1 MEELLP
7 FASKIGTNYAA
18 TSEEAEK
25 ITALLAGPI
34 SKLKQLQVDILR
46 VKAHYDGLVE
56 QQLAL
61 SREIEAHQALIAPIR
76 RIPIDIL
83 QEIFLHCLPTKHNAV
98 ISSTECPILLTRI
111 CSGWRHI
118 ALNTPMLWS
127 SIHVP
132 VPICSIH
139 DRHSPSP
146 SSLPAPI
153 RRSPELEV
161 AMSIAKRQATAI
173 REWLGRSGEC
183 VLAISIYDE
192 DYRTPEE
199 IYTVILDALVS
210 FRQRWGALRCE
221 TPAWSI
227 MRIAA
232 IPASELPCLHT
243 INFSGSSAYGARIG
257 GVLEQEQEQ
266 EGVTRWVDS
275 GILRAPRLHAI
286 TYNNITEDFTSFPLR
301 REQLTSIILNGIGW
315 NVTETISITHIAAL
329 LADCPLLRRCD
340 LDIAPILHPHSQQ
353 DNSKSAAPQPK
364 PIVLLHLTHF
374 SIKAGRSNLAAL
386 FDALDA
392 PALVQLEVLA
402 NYIVAASLHALL
414 RRTADTMRSL
424 TLDPQVFS
432 RDDFFICLEIC
443 TDLMKLKLRRNYYR
457 PQQTW
462 PPPAGDLNDPSEAG
476 EWHTRTPKVQLDDAF
491 LRDVFMPASDAG
503 AVLVPRLTTFEC
515 HTLNTFSDTGVLN
528 ALRARSAAVTR
539 EGSVALL
546 SYALI
551 SFGRPQKEPMAHAL
565 KELAELG
572 VKCVPFYTAPFPQRK
587 HAATDGVGE
596 LSPVA
601 VPWSVP
607 IL

>member
-34 SKLKQLQVDILR
+34 SKLKQLEADILR
-46 VKAHYDGLVE
+46 VKTHYDGLVE

-61 SREIEAHQALIAPIR
+61 SREIEGHQALIAPIR
-76 RIPIDIL
+76 RVPIDIL

-98 ISSTECPILLTRI
+98 ISSMECPILLTCI

-118 ALNTPMLWS
+118 ALNTPLLWA

-132 VPICSIH
+132 IPICSIH
-139 DRHSPSP
+139 ERHSPSP

-153 RRSPELEV
+153 RSSPEFEV
-161 AMSIAKRQATAI
+161 AMSIAKRQAIAI

-192 DYRTPEE
+192 DYKTPEE

-232 IPASELPCLHT
+232 IPPGELPRLHT
-243 INFSGSSAYGARIG
+243 VSFSGSSAYGARIPE
-257 GVLEQEQEQ
+257 VLDQ
-266 EGVTRWVDS
+266 EGVTRWADS

-286 TYNNITEDFTSFPLR
+286 TYNNITEDFINFPLR
-301 REQLTSIILNGIGW
+301 REQLTSITLSGIGW
-315 NVTETISITHIAAL
+315 NVTETMSITHLATL

-340 LDIAPILHPHSQQ
+340 LDIAPMLHPHNHQE
-353 DNSKSAAPQPK
+353 DNSISAAPQPK
-364 PIVLLHLTHF
+364 PIVLLHLSHF

-402 NYIVAASLHALL
+402 NFIVAASLHALL
-414 RRTADTMRSL
+414 RRTADTIRAL
-424 TLDPQVFS
+424 TLDPQVIS
-432 RDDFFICLEIC
+432 RDDFFTCLEIC
-443 TDLMKLKLRRNYYR
+443 TDLAELKLQRNYYR

-462 PPPAGDLNDPSEAG
+462 PPPVEEWNDPSNAG
-476 EWHTRTPKVQLDDAF
+476 EWHIRTPKVQLDDAF
-491 LRDVFMPASDAG
+491 LRDVFMPVSDAG
-503 AVLVPRLTTFEC
+503 ALLVPRLTTFEC
-515 HTLNTFSDTGVLN
+515 HTLSSFSDTGVLN
-528 ALRARSAAVTR
+528 ALRARIAAVGK

-546 SYALI
+546 SYMLI
-551 SFGRPQKEPMAHAL
+551 SFGRPQKEPMAQAL
-565 KELAELG
+565 KELAEVG
-572 VKCVPFYTAPFPQRK
+572 IKCVPIYTASFPQRK
-587 HAATDGVGE
+587 HAATDGTGD
-596 LSPVA
+596 LSTA
-601 VPWSVP
+601 VPWSMP
-607 IL
+607 IF